1 MEEVTKQE
9 IKEIALELAERVSA
23 DVVEDVFKIIE
34 LIIKDSE
41 NLFDDML
48 LPAIPLVK
56 AKVLEFVDKID
67 GKDA

>member
-1 MEEVTKQE
+1 MEEITKQE
-9 IKEIALELAERVSA
+9 IKEIALGLAERVSA
-23 DVVEDVFKIIE
+23 EAVEDVFKIIE

-48 LPAIPLVK
+48 LPALPVIK

-67 GKDA
+67 GKEV

>member
-1 MEEVTKQE
+1 MEEITKQE
-9 IKEIALELAERVSA
+9 IKEIALGLAERVSA
-23 DVVEDVFKIIE
+23 EAVEDVFKIVE

-48 LPAIPLVK
+48 LPALPVIK

-67 GKDA
+67 GKEV